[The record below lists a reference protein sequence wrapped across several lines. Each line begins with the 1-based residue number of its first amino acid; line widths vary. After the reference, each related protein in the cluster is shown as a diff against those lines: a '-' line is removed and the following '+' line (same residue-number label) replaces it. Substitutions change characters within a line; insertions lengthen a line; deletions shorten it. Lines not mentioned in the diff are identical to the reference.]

1 MEERPH
7 RSGCF
12 DLAGLGREFVD
23 DPHSTLAE
31 IREEDRIRR
40 VVYHGVPAWLVTRF
54 EDAERIYSDPRIS
67 SDFANAEEQVRAVP
81 WISGATALGVT
92 KGMHHLDPPEHTRLR
107 RLTAQAFTSRRVDA
121 LRPTAGRICAELLD
135 AALARDQ
142 IDFLHDF
149 AIPLGCRVMMTVL
162 GVPDEDTSAF
172 EKQAGILVSTDPADV
187 PKLPETMRWL
197 DGYFEALITAK
208 RKRLGD
214 DLLSELMAPAGD
226 DEPLDDAELR
236 AMTHLMLTA
245 GFATTANLISN
256 GLLALLEHPG
266 QFAVLR
272 DDRALLPAAIE
283 EMLRYEPPAIVALP
297 KFAKEDLTFA
307 GVRIRRGEAVVISI
321 AAANRDQR
329 RFPTPDGFDILR
341 PAAGHLSFGH
351 GIHTCIGRQLAR
363 MEAQVAFTALLE
375 RCRDVMS
382 AVPISTLS
390 WRVSYGLRM
399 LNSFPVT
406 LTPTAPHVPVTR

>member
-81 WISGATALGVT
+81 RISGATALGVT

-142 IDFLHDF
+142 IDFLHEF
-149 AIPLGCRVMMTVL
+149 AIPLGCRVMMTEL

-172 EKQAGILVSTDPADV
+172 EKQAGILVSTDPADI
-187 PKLPETMRWL
+187 PKLPEPMRCL
-197 DGYFEALITAK
+197 HGYFEALTPAK
-208 RKRLGD
+208 RNRRGD

-226 DEPLDDAELR
+226 DEPL
-236 AMTHLMLTA
+236 
-245 GFATTANLISN
+245 
-256 GLLALLEHPG
+256 
-266 QFAVLR
+266 
-272 DDRALLPAAIE
+272 
-283 EMLRYEPPAIVALP
+283 
-297 KFAKEDLTFA
+297 
-307 GVRIRRGEAVVISI
+307 
-321 AAANRDQR
+321 
-329 RFPTPDGFDILR
+329 
-341 PAAGHLSFGH
+341 
-351 GIHTCIGRQLAR
+351 
-363 MEAQVAFTALLE
+363 
-375 RCRDVMS
+375 
-382 AVPISTLS
+382 
-390 WRVSYGLRM
+390 
-399 LNSFPVT
+399 
-406 LTPTAPHVPVTR
+406 